1 MSPSHGPIMHSA
13 DAGAQPRAGPVG
25 REVRGLLSGGAE
37 MTARVQQRVS
47 KQCVR
52 KQHESKVCADS
63 V

>member
-1 MSPSHGPIMHSA
+1 MHSA